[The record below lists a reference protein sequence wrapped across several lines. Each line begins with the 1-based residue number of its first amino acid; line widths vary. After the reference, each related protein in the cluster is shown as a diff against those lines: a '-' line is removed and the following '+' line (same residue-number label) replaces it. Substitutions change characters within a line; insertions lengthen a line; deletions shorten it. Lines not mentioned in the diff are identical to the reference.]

1 MPRSRVS
8 AHNYNVASLHSDK
21 VRDQKGR
28 TWAWPWSIRMFGRV
42 LSRLNAFSTS
52 RAFARNNAAAS
63 PRVRTVSTA
72 NGYDEVCNRV
82 SALHKCYCGHRI
94 FILRSFVPFYNYMCV
109 CVCVFFMRFLI
120 LAFDGNGSPWNGG
133 DLCCSIRTS
142 VFDSLEPTKTRQ
154 RVTVLHGTATSPQ
167 ILFILWVW
175 LFIS

>member
-109 CVCVFFMRFLI
+109 CVCIFYAIFNLSVWRQWLPLKWWWSLLFYSDQRIWFFG
-120 LAFDGNGSPWNGG
+120 AYQNPPKSNSSSWH
-133 DLCCSIRTS
+133 S
-142 VFDSLEPTKTRQ
+142 
-154 RVTVLHGTATSPQ
+154 H
-167 ILFILWVW
+167 
-175 LFIS
+175 